1 MGVLNNIDVHSQGI
15 IPQSV
20 DCILKILKEQEDAGT
35 LFEWKVHLS
44 FYQIYQDQIQ
54 DLLNPHEGKNLQ
66 IREENDGEI
75 FVENLVEVPIE
86 TVE

>member
-1 MGVLNNIDVHSQGI
+1 
-15 IPQSV
+15 
-20 DCILKILKEQEDAGT
+20 
-35 LFEWKVHLS
+35 
-44 FYQIYQDQIQ
+44 
-54 DLLNPHEGKNLQ
+54 LNPHEGKNLQ